1 LLVDRRIREDQK
13 LTAPE
18 HCILYRSDE
27 ESIIIKKNDESYL
40 TQDGGNLRI
49 FSKCMNGA
57 VADVMPIFDRVVF
70 FWSDSR

>member
-1 LLVDRRIREDQK
+1 M
-13 LTAPE
+13 
-18 HCILYRSDE
+18 
-27 ESIIIKKNDESYL
+27 